1 MIKTILH
8 RLAALFAPKA
18 VPQLGRN
25 EPCHCGSGRKYK
37 KCCLEDDAS
46 RLRSEREAG
55 PMATGGAV
63 GGRGSAANA
72 ETQRAARD
80 VGSPRARQG
89 QGNLGRGRMP

>member
-1 MIKTILH
+1 MLKAILE
-8 RLAALFAPKA
+8 RLAALLAPKE

-37 KCCLEDDAS
+37 KCCLEKDAG

-55 PMATGGAV
+55 PMATGGAASA
-63 GGRGSAANA
+63 RGPAANA
-72 ETQRAARD
+72 
-80 VGSPRARQG
+80 GSPRANDVGAPRAR